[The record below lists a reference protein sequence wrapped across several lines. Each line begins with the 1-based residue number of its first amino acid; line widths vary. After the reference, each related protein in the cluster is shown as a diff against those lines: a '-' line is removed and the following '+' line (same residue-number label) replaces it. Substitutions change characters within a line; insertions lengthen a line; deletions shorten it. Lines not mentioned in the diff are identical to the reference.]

1 MDIKLDSIM
10 KLPRP
15 KLIFLACVLFGGI
28 APGFFV
34 LLLYW
39 PEIVSQS
46 GYLKLLLLSAL
57 VAGPVIILSFV
68 VISVMGHATGKP
80 RNTRT
85 YMNEFT
91 FSLLVC
97 LVSYGISLLV
107 CYLFGFPLKVFIVL
121 ALVLAVLT
129 AWYFITVRETGNV

>member
-1 MDIKLDSIM
+1 M
-10 KLPRP
+10 
-15 KLIFLACVLFGGI
+15 LFGGI

-57 VAGPVIILSFV
+57 VAGPVVILSFV